1 MASEAKKKK
10 SEAETIF
17 RLAEAT
23 KNCFE

>member
-17 RLAEAT
+17 GLAEAT
-23 KNCFE
+23 KNCFA